1 MIVENVT
8 VINALGLHARPAA
21 EFIKCAKRI
30 KSKISIR
37 RLDRDIAVDAKS
49 IVSILT
55 QAIGMGTEIEI
66 IAEGEDEKLAAE
78 TLVALIQSTFD
89 EE

>member
-21 EFIKCAKRI
+21 EFIKCAKRF